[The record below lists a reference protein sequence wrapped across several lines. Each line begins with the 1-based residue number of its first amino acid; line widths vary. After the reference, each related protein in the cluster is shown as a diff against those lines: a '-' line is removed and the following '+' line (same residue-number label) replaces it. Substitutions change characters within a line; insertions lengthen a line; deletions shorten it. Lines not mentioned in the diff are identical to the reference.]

1 MRKLISVCQD
11 ADSLSLTAAA
21 AACFLAFLPAITVL
35 MTGEN
40 RETAA
45 RMMNTQLMGRV
56 KKVPTSPSDRI
67 RARRKFF

>member
-21 AACFLAFLPAITVL
+21 AACFLAFLLAITVL
-35 MTGEN
+35 MTGES

-45 RMMNTQLMGRV
+45 RMMNTQLMGR
-56 KKVPTSPSDRI
+56 
-67 RARRKFF
+67 

>member
-1 MRKLISVCQD
+1 M
-11 ADSLSLTAAA
+11 
-21 AACFLAFLPAITVL
+21 AFLLAITVL

-56 KKVPTSPSDRI
+56 KKVPTSPLDRI
-67 RARRKFF
+67 RARRKFFSIIPPRMTPRMMGGRAKSSFCST